1 MDIMF
6 CVECG
11 STEKKMVGNICIDC
25 FLKDFQMIEIP
36 ERIEVQICS
45 HCNSKLEEGK
55 WSEEN
60 IPEEE
65 IIYRALERNI
75 QIDDEV
81 ENEII
86 NLEIDQ
92 MKGTIASCYVEVVGE
107 VYDTQIEET
116 HDTEVKILKT
126 VCPTCSKLQAGYY
139 ESVIQFRADNRE
151 IKNEEYS
158 KADEVVERTLIKQ
171 SKKDKLAYCPQIA
184 KLKEG
189 YDYYIGSLKSGRKVA
204 EALTDEFGGVVKESP
219 RLISEDKSTGKG
231 LYRIWISVRIPEAE
245 IDDFIEYENKIIQI
259 TSVSKNSFVGID
271 IKTNKKH
278 NIPMKNMEDIKLV
291 KKSEEIETAT
301 VISKSPQFIQILD
314 PIDYSTVDLDMKE
327 EYNEINVGE
336 EVKLIRINNNIY
348 LLN

>member
-1 MDIMF
+1 MF

-11 STEKKMVGNICIDC
+11 STDKKMVGNICIDC

-36 ERIEVQICS
+36 KRIEVQICS

-75 QIDDEV
+75 KIADEV
-81 ENEII
+81 SNEII

-92 MKGTIASCYVEVVGE
+92 MKGTIANCYVEVIGE
-107 VYDTQIEET
+107 VEGTQIEET
-116 HDTEVKILKT
+116 HDSEVKILKT

-139 ESVIQFRADNRE
+139 ESVIQFRADKRE
-151 IKNEEYS
+151 IDPEEYD
-158 KADEVVERTLIKQ
+158 KADEIVERTLIKQ

-204 EALTDEFGGVVKESP
+204 EALKDEFGGTIKESP

-231 LYRIWISVRIPEAE
+231 LYRIWISVRIPEFKVG
-245 IDDFIEYENKIIQI
+245 DFIKYENKISQVKDIDKNRI
-259 TSVSKNSFVGID
+259 TCID
-271 IKTNKKH
+271 LEKYGRQFS
-278 NIPMKNMEDIKLV
+278 IPMKQIEDAVLV
-291 KKSEEIETAT
+291 KRQDEIETT
-301 VISKSPQFIQILD
+301 TIISKSPKTIQILD
-314 PIDYSTVDLDMKE
+314 PADYSAVDLEMKDE
-327 EYNEINVGE
+327 FADCKIGDEI
-336 EVKLIRINNNIY
+336 KLIKIDNNIY
-348 LLN
+348 LIN

>member
-1 MDIMF
+1 MF

-11 STEKKMVGNICIDC
+11 STDKKMVGNICIDC
-25 FLKDFQMIEIP
+25 FLKDFQMIELP

-55 WSEEN
+55 WSEEF

-75 QIDDEV
+75 KISDEV
-81 ENEII
+81 SNEII

-107 VYDTQIEET
+107 VEGTQIEET
-116 HDTEVKILKT
+116 QETEVKILKT

-139 ESVIQFRADNRE
+139 EAVIQFRADSRD
-151 IKNEEYS
+151 IKKEEYE

-189 YDYYIGSLKSGRKVA
+189 YDYYIGSLKTGRKVA
-204 EALTDEFGGVVKESP
+204 EALKDEFGGTIKESP

-231 LYRIWISVRIPEAE
+231 LYRIWISVRIPEFE
-245 IDDFIEYENKIIQI
+245 LGDIIRYENKLLQ
-259 TSVSKNSFVGID
+259 VNDVDKNRVTCTD
-271 IKTNKKH
+271 IKDSKKH
-278 NIPMKNMEDIKLV
+278 SIPLKHMEEIELV
-291 KKSEEIETAT
+291 KKQEEIETT
-301 VISKSPQFIQILD
+301 TIISKSPKTIQILD
-314 PIDYSTVDLDMKE
+314 PVDYSAVDLEMKE
-327 EYNEINVGE
+327 ELSDCEIGDE
-336 EVKLIRINNNIY
+336 IRLIKIDNYIY
-348 LLN
+348 LVN